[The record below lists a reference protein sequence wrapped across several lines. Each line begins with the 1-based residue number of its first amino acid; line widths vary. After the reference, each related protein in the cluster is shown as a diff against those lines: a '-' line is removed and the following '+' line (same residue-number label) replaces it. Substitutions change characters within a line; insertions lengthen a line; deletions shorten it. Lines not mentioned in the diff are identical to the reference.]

1 MFFCVD
7 ILLIDIFYEH
17 PHRCMWVELA
27 IAKVHLLVL
36 TLILNDGGFS
46 IVKDIS
52 FLMNI
57 VTDDKFF

>member
-1 MFFCVD
+1 
-7 ILLIDIFYEH
+7 
-17 PHRCMWVELA
+17 MWVELA